1 MNRHTKIASKKGPQ
15 KKARRGTEVSK
26 SVENRSRKHDF
37 LEGQMNSG
45 PHATRIERRYHGK

>member
-1 MNRHTKIASKKGPQ
+1 MNRHTKIASKKEAK
-15 KKARRGTEVSK
+15 KKALRGTEVSK